1 MTERWRKRLGKLD
14 DVSPSDDVLARA
26 KAGPQLPEEMVPRP
40 KATTRVA
47 TAIAAFVVFA
57 LAISVFAIP
66 ALRMRD
72 DAAGTGVSGV
82 QPLWPWRTT
91 DEVRAFDAN
100 PQPIGDLEGVAAY
113 HPDAVASAFG
123 RQVLGWGGPVYAHE
137 SGAPQTYPCD
147 SLYAGSPSQAPP
159 FGSAPPQCLIVYP
172 QAASH
177 VPSIVTWVP
186 TTAPP
191 ALRAFSLT
199 TCPPN
204 SMCDY
209 VPPGPGDASVVMYQ
223 PLGTD
228 GPWAVLEA
236 RSQYLDLSV
245 SPGDVIRKG
254 STASVSAQIPTGSAS
269 ILGLHVGS
277 DTCVFTQGTTGFRGP
292 GSNDRYG
299 LGSFGAQLEAALSPP
314 EGSCPSTDHGYVFA
328 AIAAN
333 TDESLI
339 SGHQIADPLT
349 TGGPRLFA
357 FAAVPV
363 TAVLPQPDEAATD
376 SPTQVAVPPTSPT
389 PDGGTVAVAIGTYT
403 DQLGWTIDVPDTW
416 RRDVVDGV
424 FDGRTTSTG
433 AWFSSGAPQVI
444 SGPLNFPGN
453 PVPPDDGVMIKIWHR
468 DGGPAPTYEDD
479 SSFPLSPDDLQP
491 EDVAGKQQMTFR
503 GDGLEFQL
511 EVEYGQNA
519 DIEALRPLVDHM
531 IGSIAFEPWHLGDT
545 RNGFTAIAL
554 SSSFTDGTAQQGTVP
569 DGSVVVVA
577 PQIQSGVVSGY
588 VIVVPPPTACEDG
601 GHGATKW
608 NKNMGMIGLRCA
620 DGSSAVYDVDGQP
633 DPNNQPEWQTP
644 LPTAPGLVSWDGV
657 LLSTL
662 DVTIG

>member
-14 DVSPSDDVLARA
+14 DVSPSDDVLQRA

-91 DEVRAFDAN
+91 DEVRGFDAN
-100 PQPIGDLEGVAAY
+100 PQPIGDLAGTAAY
-113 HPDAVASAFG
+113 QPDAVASAFG
-123 RQVLGWGGPVYAHE
+123 RQILGWDGPVYTHE
-137 SGAPQTYPCD
+137 SGVPQTYPCD

-191 ALRAFSLT
+191 ALRSFDLS
-199 TCPPN
+199 TCEPN
-204 SMCDY
+204 AICDY
-209 VPPGPGDASVVMYQ
+209 SFPGPGNASVVMYQ
-223 PLGTD
+223 PLGAD

-236 RSQYLDLSV
+236 QSQYLDLSV

-269 ILGLHVGS
+269 VLGLHVGS
-277 DTCVFTQGTTGFRGP
+277 DACVFTQGTTGFRGP

-299 LGSFGAQLEAALSPP
+299 LGSFGAQLDAALSPP

-333 TDESLI
+333 SDESLI
-339 SGHQIADPLT
+339 NGRQIVDPLT

-363 TAVLPQPDEAATD
+363 TAVLPPADEGSTE

-389 PDGGTVAVAIGTYT
+389 PDGGSTVAVALGTYT
-403 DQLGWTIDVPDTW
+403 DQLGWTIDVPETW

-433 AWFSSGAPQVI
+433 AWFSSGAPQVLPGI
-444 SGPLNFPGN
+444 VNFPGN
-453 PVPPDDGVMIKIWHR
+453 PVPADDAVMIKIWHR

-479 SSFPLSPDDLQP
+479 SPFPLSPDDLQP

-519 DIEALRPLVDHM
+519 DIGALRPLVDHM
-531 IGSIAFEPWHLGDT
+531 IGSIAFRPWQVGDT
-545 RNGFTAIAL
+545 RNGFTALETPKASTQWVPFGDTSKRVIL
-554 SSSFTDGTAQQGTVP
+554 VQTAT
-569 DGSVVVVA
+569 
-577 PQIQSGVVSGY
+577 GY
-588 VIVVPPPTACEDG
+588 VALGPVTCDENGMTATSWDPSTTCPDSLPL
-601 GHGATKW
+601 ATW
-608 NKNMGMIGLRCA
+608 
-620 DGSSAVYDVDGQP
+620 DTSGQP
-633 DPNNQPEWQTP
+633 DPNNAPGFQHP
-644 LPTAPGLVSWDGV
+644 LPVHPVILSWGGV